1 MNHNDVA
8 IRSTFMIAFVL
19 SGGGNRGAVQAGA
32 IKALIERGIYPDLIV
47 GTSVGALNGVVLA
60 ANPTLEG
67 ARCLAEGW
75 QRTRRSDIFPGN
87 VLTVGWRV
95 LTGQGSLHGRENFSR
110 FVLSKLPASAR
121 HFKDLKVPC
130 LVTATSLATGRLR
143 LFGEN
148 PNEYLLDAIL
158 ASTSIPPLYAPYLYE
173 NEFFVDGA
181 LVANLPISH
190 AILRG
195 ARTIYTLEILDD
207 MVSNRRFGLLQT
219 LTSSLNAMLSRQ
231 HEQERR
237 TVALAHQ
244 RGITIHDIRLTGGQ
258 GLPYNDFTH
267 GGALVVAG
275 ERAALECLNALPQRR
290 PPALARLATSLRGTL
305 RALSARRETDTGLPP
320 AAAG

>member
-1 MNHNDVA
+1 
-8 IRSTFMIAFVL
+8 MIAFVL
-19 SGGGNRGAVQAGA
+19 SGGGNRGALQAGA

-47 GTSVGALNGVVLA
+47 GTSVGGLNGVILA

-87 VLTVGWRV
+87 ALTVGWRV

-110 FVLSKLPASAR
+110 FVLAKLPPSVR
-121 HFKDLKVPC
+121 SFKDLKVSC

-148 PNEYLLDAIL
+148 PNEALLDAIL
-158 ASTSIPPLYAPYLYE
+158 ASTSIPPFYAPYFYE
-173 NEFFVDGA
+173 NAFLVDGA
-181 LVANLPISH
+181 LVANLPLSH

-207 MVSNRRFGLLQT
+207 MVSDSRFGLLQT
-219 LTSSLNAMLSRQ
+219 LTSSLNAMLNRQ

-244 RGITIHDIRLTGGQ
+244 HGITIHDIKLISGQ
-258 GLPYNDFTH
+258 GLPYNDFSH
-267 GGALVVAG
+267 GTALVAAG
-275 ERAALECLNALPQRR
+275 ERAALECLNALPAPR
-290 PPALARLATSLRGTL
+290 PPALARLAQSLRGTF
-305 RALSARRETDTGLPP
+305 RALATRRDANTRLPP

>member
-1 MNHNDVA
+1 
-8 IRSTFMIAFVL
+8 MIAFVL
-19 SGGGNRGAVQAGA
+19 SGGGNRGALQAGA

-60 ANPTLEG
+60 ANPTPEG

-75 QRTRRSDIFPGN
+75 QHTRRNDIFPGN
-87 VLTVGWRV
+87 MLTVGWRV
-95 LTGQGSLHGRENFSR
+95 LTGQGSLHGREKFSR
-110 FVLSKLPASAR
+110 FVLGKLPASAR

-143 LFGEN
+143 LFGDD
-148 PNEYLLDAIL
+148 PNEQLIEAIL
-158 ASTSIPPLYAPYLYE
+158 ASTSIPPFYAPYLYK
-173 NEFFVDGA
+173 NEYFVDGA

-207 MVSNRRFGLLQT
+207 IVSNSRFGLLQT
-219 LTSSLNAMLSRQ
+219 LTSSLNVMLNRQ

-237 TVALAHQ
+237 VVALAHQ

-258 GLPYNDFTH
+258 GLPYNDFTR
-267 GGALVVAG
+267 GAALVAAG
-275 ERAALECLNALPQRR
+275 ERAALECVNTLPPPR
-290 PPALARLATSLRGTL
+290 PPALARLAQSLRGTF
-305 RALSARRETDTGLPP
+305 RGWSARREADTGLPP

>member
-1 MNHNDVA
+1 
-8 IRSTFMIAFVL
+8 MIAFVL
-19 SGGGNRGAVQAGA
+19 SGGGNRGALQAGA

-75 QRTRRSDIFPGN
+75 QRTRRNDIFPGN
-87 VLTVGWRV
+87 ALTVGWRV
-95 LTGQGSLHGRENFSR
+95 LTGRGSLHGRANFRR
-110 FVLSKLPASAR
+110 FVLGRLPPSAR
-121 HFKDLKVPC
+121 HFKDLHVPC

-143 LFGEN
+143 LFGED
-148 PNEYLLDAIL
+148 PNERLIDAVL
-158 ASTSIPPLYAPYLYE
+158 SSTAIPPFYAPYLYE
-173 NEFFVDGA
+173 NEFLVDGA

-207 MVSNRRFGLLQT
+207 AVSSSRFGLLQT
-219 LTSSLNAMLSRQ
+219 LTSSLNAMLNRQ

-244 RGITIHDIRLTGGQ
+244 HGITFHDIKLTSGQ
-258 GLPYNDFTH
+258 GLPYNDFSH
-267 GGALVVAG
+267 GAALVSAG
-275 ERAALECLNALPQRR
+275 ERATLECLKALPSPR
-290 PPALARLATSLRGTL
+290 PLVLARLAQSLRGTF
-305 RALSARRETDTGLPP
+305 RALAARREAGAGPPP

>member
-1 MNHNDVA
+1 
-8 IRSTFMIAFVL
+8 MIAFVL
-19 SGGGNRGAVQAGA
+19 SGGGNRGALQAGA
-32 IKALIERGIYPDLIV
+32 IKALIGRGIYPDLIV

-75 QRTRRSDIFPGN
+75 EHARRSDIFPGN
-87 VLTVGWRV
+87 ALTVGWRV

-110 FVLSKLPASAR
+110 FVYAKLPTSAR
-121 HFKDLKVPC
+121 YFKDLKVPC
-130 LVTATSLATGRLR
+130 VVTATSLATGRLR
-143 LFGEN
+143 LFGED
-148 PNEYLLDAIL
+148 PSERLIDAIL
-158 ASTSIPPLYAPYLYE
+158 ASTSIPPFYAPYLYE
-173 NEFFVDGA
+173 NEFLVDGA

-207 MVSNRRFGLLQT
+207 VVSNSRFGLVQT
-219 LTSSLNAMLSRQ
+219 LTSSLNAMLNRQ

-244 RGITIHDIRLTGGQ
+244 HGITIHDIRLTSGQ
-258 GLPYNDFTH
+258 GLPYNDFSH
-267 GGALVVAG
+267 GAMLVAAG
-275 ERAALECLNALPQRR
+275 ERAALECLNALPAPR
-290 PPALARLATSLRGTL
+290 PPALARLALSLRGTL
-305 RALSARRETDTGLPP
+305 RALAARRETNTRIPP